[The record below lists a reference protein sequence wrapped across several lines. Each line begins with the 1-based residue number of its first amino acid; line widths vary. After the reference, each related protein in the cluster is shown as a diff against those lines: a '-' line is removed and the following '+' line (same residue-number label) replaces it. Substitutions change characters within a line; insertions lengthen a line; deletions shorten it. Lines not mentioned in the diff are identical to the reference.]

1 MNKEAHDKYRAET
14 AAIVAESERR
24 KQPLSP
30 EQLTSMTRADF
41 DTFTA
46 DEYRVQV
53 RTTPGFAERDAELER
68 ARPPRP
74 GKK

>member
-74 GKK
+74 DKK